1 MENGS
6 WRFRRTHGERWQT
19 VLRYSEG
26 GGDIFSGNNCY
37 IFVIDSLFYLV
48 TNVHINY
55 NVTDS
60 GS

>member
-1 MENGS
+1 MDRDVTDALMVRDGKLCYVIV
-6 WRFRRTHGERWQT
+6 RGD
-19 VLRYSEG
+19 
-26 GGDIFSGNNCY
+26 DIFSGNNCY

-48 TNVHINY
+48 TNVHIDY

>member
-1 MENGS
+1 MDRDVSDALMVRDGKLCYV
-6 WRFRRTHGERWQT
+6 T
-19 VLRYSEG
+19 VKG

>member
-1 MENGS
+1 MDRDVSDALMVRDSKLCYVAVRGD
-6 WRFRRTHGERWQT
+6 
-19 VLRYSEG
+19 
-26 GGDIFSGNNCY
+26 DIFSGNNCY
-37 IFVIDSLFYLV
+37 IFVIDSLFHKV